1 MTDNKIKA
9 ILSSIENNCF
19 ESRFMNSGFS
29 DEDITRYCDEIIT
42 VTNDDISEIQK
53 SRLKRQNKLLR
64 DKYDDVPF
72 ELKIPRRDLGIFKN
86 QITRYSGY
94 FHIFNMCMYYRVK
107 NWGDVKRIVYSK
119 YPVIDMLEVIH
130 GFTKNDC
137 QRVMDLLG
145 DYMAFYLRLDSKYTV
160 SNLRNILNDD
170 TIDDQEML
178 KTLAITAWSYAD
190 IDVYGDY
197 CTLRNSN
204 YPIEIMKVYFGDYT
218 YYKAEFPDVSSFMA
232 IFPINTNPIYIKLY
246 KIIDI
251 FIAYPDKHGIDSIY
265 LWSDYSVE
273 AATLIVDKYNHYKEL
288 VEDEDDDEMD
298 RYSFDFIGEIIRSSY
313 SIERIR
319 ALFEIYDFNSFK
331 EDIISCINELACP
344 VDVINEIAHCQDD
357 VIDKLVE
364 YWEIFTNNPTVEDIK
379 AFRLY
384 GDDNYEVDFP
394 HGFNA
399 ENFINWYNEKRRNE
413 NV

>member
-1 MTDNKIKA
+1 MTNTKIKA
-9 ILSSIENNCF
+9 IMSSIENGFF
-19 ESRFMNSGFS
+19 ETRFMNSGFS
-29 DEDITRYCDEIIT
+29 DEDITEYGDEIIS

-53 SRLKRQNKLLR
+53 SRLKRQNKNLR

-72 ELKIPRRDLGIFKN
+72 ELKIPRRDFGIFKK
-86 QITRYSGY
+86 QVTRYSGY

-107 NWGDVKRIVYSK
+107 NWDDVKRIVYSK

-130 GFTKNDC
+130 GFTKKDC
-137 QRVMDLLG
+137 QRLMDLLG
-145 DYMAFYLRLDSKYTV
+145 DYMLFYIRLDKKYTV
-160 SNLRNILNDD
+160 SNLGGILNDK
-170 TIDDQEML
+170 TINDQDLL
-178 KTLAITAWSYAD
+178 KTLAIAGWSYAD

-197 CTLRNSN
+197 CALRNSN
-204 YPIEIMKVYFGDYT
+204 YPIEIMKVYFEDYR
-218 YYKAEFPDVSSFMA
+218 YYKPEFPDVSSFMA
-232 IFPINTNPIYIKLY
+232 IFPANINPVYIKLY

-251 FIAYPDKHGIDSIY
+251 FISYPDKHGIDSIY
-265 LWSDYSVE
+265 RWSDYSVE
-273 AATLIVDKYNHYKEL
+273 AATLIVDKYNQYKEL
-288 VEDEDDDEMD
+288 VEEVDEDEMS

-319 ALFEIYDFNSFK
+319 ALFEVYDFSSFR
-331 EDIISCINELACP
+331 EDIICCINEAASP
-344 VDVINEIAHCQDD
+344 VDVINEIARCEDD
-357 VIDKLVE
+357 VIGKLVD
-364 YWEIFTNNPTVEDIK
+364 YRAIFTNDPTVEDIK

-384 GDDNYEVDFP
+384 DDDNYEVDFP

>member
-1 MTDNKIKA
+1 MTNSKIKA
-9 ILSSIENNCF
+9 ILSSIENGFF
-19 ESRFMNSGFS
+19 ETKFMNSGFS
-29 DEDITRYCDEIIT
+29 NEDITKYGDEIIT
-42 VTNDDISEIQK
+42 VTNDDISEFQK
-53 SRLKRQNKLLR
+53 SRLKQQNKMLR
-64 DKYDDVPF
+64 DKYDDIPF
-72 ELKIPRRDLGIFKN
+72 ELKIPRRDFGIFKN
-86 QITRYSGY
+86 QVTKYSGY

-107 NWGDVKRIVYSK
+107 NWDDVKRIVYSK

-145 DYMAFYLRLDSKYTV
+145 DYMAFYICLDGKYTV
-160 SNLRNILNDD
+160 SNLRGILNDK
-170 TIDDQEML
+170 TINDQDLL
-178 KTLAITAWSYAD
+178 KTLVITAWSYSD

-218 YYKAEFPDVSSFMA
+218 YYKAEFSDVSNFMA

-251 FIAYPDKHGIDSIY
+251 FISYPDKHGIDSIY
-265 LWSDYSVE
+265 RWSDYSVE
-273 AATLIVDKYNHYKEL
+273 AATLIVDKYNQCKEL
-288 VEDEDDDEMD
+288 LEDEDEDEMD

-319 ALFEIYDFNSFK
+319 ALFEIYDFNSFR
-331 EDIISCINELACP
+331 EDIICCINESSCP
-344 VDVINEIAHCQDD
+344 VDVINEIAQCQDD

-399 ENFINWYNEKRRNE
+399 ENFINWYNEKGE
-413 NV
+413 MKNV